1 MARHGQGRALLPA
14 AVLAV
19 GLVWTGCSGPGAP
32 PRVDAEAAPTEAAGS
47 PSPSGTRCGK
57 ELVAAVLL
65 DAPGYGEVRV
75 DRCSSGW
82 AYVGAAE
89 GLGDTEQLWHAD
101 GRWRLVTRMPT
112 RLCPADVEELGAPR
126 WVVDLF
132 AHRAYDC

>member
-1 MARHGQGRALLPA
+1 MVGHGWVRVLRL
-14 AVLAV
+14 AVLVV
-19 GLVWTGCSGPGAP
+19 GLASSACAGPEAP
-32 PRVDAEAAPTEAAGS
+32 SRAAPDATPTVAESS
-47 PSPSGTRCGK
+47 PPPGGTRCGQD
-57 ELVAAVLL
+57 LVAAVLL
-65 DAPGYGEVRV
+65 DAPGYGKVRI

-82 AYVGAAE
+82 AYLGAAE

-112 RLCPADVEELGAPR
+112 RLCPADLQERGAPR